1 MLSKSFTNNFLYFAC
16 GIAFMMLASRVFQKH
31 TDAYSAGVEATMQE
45 AFENGLAQ
53 EFVLKDNAVGLR
65 WIETHK
71 LGYEN

>member
-1 MLSKSFTNNFLYFAC
+1 MSEKFLNNSLYFLC
-16 GIAFMMLASRVFQKH
+16 GLMCMTMLNRIFEVH
-31 TDAYSAGVEATMQE
+31 TKAYHRGVDDTMQE

-53 EFVLKDNAVGLR
+53 KELTPENQVVLR